1 MDTLLDF
8 TDTTDLENVDFLRLI
23 LKDKKKLISL
33 SADLGGVTE
42 EAKNFFSNK
51 FVENGTAIFALDCF

>member
-1 MDTLLDF
+1 MPVQIMDTLVDF
-8 TDTTDLENVDFLRLI
+8 TDITDLEIVDFLRLI

-42 EAKNFFSNK
+42 EAKNFF
-51 FVENGTAIFALDCF
+51 